1 MLPISV
7 VAEEVPGLSFT
18 IPWGRVIQAAAMLG
32 IMLIMMSIGSAQYEV
47 WGTPYDYAYL
57 EKMSIAMEDGLDYWL
72 ENEKEIKNDF
82 VGSHDQADTI
92 AVTELIWEKSLTRPR
107 RVVIEDD
114 PSLEVGD
121 IVVIPD
127 GRKILITGLSKKIK
141 RGEVPSLVIDGCK
154 VMTP

>member
-1 MLPISV
+1 M
-7 VAEEVPGLSFT
+7 
-18 IPWGRVIQAAAMLG
+18 IQ
-32 IMLIMMSIGSAQYEV
+32 MSIGSAQYEV

-141 RGEVPSLVIDGCK
+141 RGEVASLVIDGCK

>member
-1 MLPISV
+1 MRKKIIMDQLG
-7 VAEEVPGLSFT
+7 EVEC
-18 IPWGRVIQAAAMLG
+18 RVLQAQAMLG
-32 IMLIMMSIGSAQYEV
+32 IMLIQMSIGSAQYEV

-92 AVTELIWEKSLTRPR
+92 AVTELIWEKSLNRPR
-107 RVVIEDD
+107 RVVMEDD

-121 IVVIPD
+121 IIVIPD

-141 RGEVPSLVIDGCK
+141 RGEVPTLIIDGSK
-154 VMTP
+154 VMLI

>member
-1 MLPISV
+1 
-7 VAEEVPGLSFT
+7 
-18 IPWGRVIQAAAMLG
+18 
-32 IMLIMMSIGSAQYEV
+32 
-47 WGTPYDYAYL
+47 
-57 EKMSIAMEDGLDYWL
+57 MSIAMEDGLDYWL

-107 RVVIEDD
+107 RVVIEND

-121 IVVIPD
+121 ILVIPD

-141 RGEVPSLVIDGCK
+141 RGEVASLVIDGCK